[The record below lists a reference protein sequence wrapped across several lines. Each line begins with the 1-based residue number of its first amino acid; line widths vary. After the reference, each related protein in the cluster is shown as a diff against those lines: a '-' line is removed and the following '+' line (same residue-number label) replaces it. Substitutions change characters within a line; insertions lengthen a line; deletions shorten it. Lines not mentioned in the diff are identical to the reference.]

1 MILKN
6 LYIKNY
12 RNYSSQEVAF
22 GENIN
27 VLVGKN
33 AQGKTN
39 LIEAIYFASLGKSP
53 KTKKENELIKFNQTH
68 TEIKIDL
75 IKFGGN
81 KKIEVFLNKGSKKS
95 IKVNQINLLK
105 IADLMGTMPI
115 VYFAPEDLKLIKE
128 SPEDRRK
135 FLDIALSQISK
146 KYFYL
151 LLKYQ
156 KILDQRNKLLKS
168 TDNFNTIRDTL
179 PVWDETLATT
189 GAQIIYRR
197 IKFINKL
204 KLFSAEKIKILTNSE
219 EEINLTYT
227 GTLGDSEEEIKKRL
241 FNTLQNNIEKDIKL
255 GYTSFGPHRDDI
267 KIELNGI
274 DVREYGSQGQQRTTT
289 LALKLAEVEIFKE
302 EYNEYPILLLD
313 DVMSELDETRQ
324 NNLLKA
330 CKGIQT
336 IITTT
341 QINDYYKNNAKIFKV
356 ENASVNQTN

>member
-1 MILKN
+1 MILKT

-12 RNYSSQEVAF
+12 RNYCEQQVTF
-22 GENIN
+22 GEDIN

-53 KTKKENELIKFNQTH
+53 KTKKENELIKFGENH
-68 TEIKIDL
+68 TQIKIDL
-75 IKFGGN
+75 LKFGGS
-81 KKIEVFLNKGSKKS
+81 KKIEVFLNKGTKKS

-168 TDNFNTIRDTL
+168 TDNINTIKETL
-179 PVWDETLATT
+179 PVWDTTLAET
-189 GAQIIYRR
+189 GAEIIFRR

-204 KLFSAEKIKILTNSE
+204 KLFAKEKIKTLTNSE
-219 EEINLTYT
+219 EDIN
-227 GTLGDSEEEIKKRL
+227 
-241 FNTLQNNIEKDIKL
+241 
-255 GYTSFGPHRDDI
+255 
-267 KIELNGI
+267 
-274 DVREYGSQGQQRTTT
+274 
-289 LALKLAEVEIFKE
+289 
-302 EYNEYPILLLD
+302 
-313 DVMSELDETRQ
+313 
-324 NNLLKA
+324 
-330 CKGIQT
+330 
-336 IITTT
+336 
-341 QINDYYKNNAKIFKV
+341 
-356 ENASVNQTN
+356 